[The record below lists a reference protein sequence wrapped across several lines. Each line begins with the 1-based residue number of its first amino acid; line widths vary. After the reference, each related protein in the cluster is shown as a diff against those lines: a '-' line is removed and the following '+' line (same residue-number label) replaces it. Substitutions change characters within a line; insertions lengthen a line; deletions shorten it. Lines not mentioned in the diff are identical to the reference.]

1 MERQMYKIL
10 SEHRQV
16 FKAKSFHLFFIW
28 EIIFFAVFLYFALVV
43 FVKKKTKE

>member
-16 FKAKSFHLFFIW
+16 FKAKSFHLLFIW
-28 EIIFFAVFLYFALVV
+28 EIIIFAVFLYFALVV
-43 FVKKKTKE
+43 FVKKTKE